1 MIEYVRAALILRLK
15 MRHRSLE
22 YTQSFEKNFRKRE
35 ERRMVERLLHAP
47 RKAA

>member
-35 ERRMVERLLHAP
+35 ERRMVERLLNTK
-47 RKAA
+47 KAA